1 MKRSGHYKALL
12 IRHELLKAQVEL
24 RDHYLRFIVRE
35 VYDNIG
41 QILSLVRIQ
50 IAMIQP
56 ANATGAIDDTG
67 NLVGQ
72 AIRDLRALCENFFRS
87 EEQLTL
93 DEMIGAVDRELK
105 MSFPGVVMTVHN
117 KPDDFDFNAGLI
129 SFYWL
134 KTIFDVL
141 KATGELLSIK
151 MDYYEHHLC
160 FELLCSERMTPKC
173 QSSTTAFLKK
183 MDEDLNL
190 TERVRMMGGS
200 LVFESSSIPND
211 MIKLVMPYK

>member
-1 MKRSGHYKALL
+1 MKRSGHYRDLL

-41 QILSLVRIQ
+41 QILSLVRVQ
-50 IAMIQP
+50 IAMMQP
-56 ANATGAIDDTG
+56 ANAIGTADDTG

-72 AIRDLRALCENFFRS
+72 AIRDLRALCENFFRF

-93 DEMIGAVDRELK
+93 DEMIGAIHRELK

-117 KPDDFDFNAGLI
+117 KPDDFHFNAGLI

-134 KTIFDVL
+134 KSIFDML
-141 KATGELLSIK
+141 KGTGELLSIK
-151 MDYYEHHLC
+151 MDYHEHRLC
-160 FELLCSERMTPKC
+160 FELLCSERINVES
-173 QSSTTAFLKK
+173 QSPQKGFLEK
-183 MDEDLNL
+183 MDENLNL
-190 TERVRMMGGS
+190 AERVRMMGGS
-200 LVFESSSIPND
+200 LVFETSSIPND